1 MISEFSSLQ
10 KTFVQGFLLLLSL
23 VFVGPVLA
31 VPDIESWQTTK
42 GAKVLFV
49 PSPGLPML
57 DVRVIFDAGSARDE
71 DQAGLAVLTN
81 DLLTEAA
88 GPWNADEL
96 AERMEFVGANLGNEA
111 LRDMALV
118 SLRCLTDEKIL
129 NTGIETLNTVLTK
142 PSFASQDLERLRES
156 MVAALKQE
164 AESPASIASKAFY
177 AAIYKGHPYASNPN
191 GTLESVKTLNV
202 EAVKAFHAKYYVASN
217 AVIAMVGDLSLDKAK
232 AVAEA
237 IMADLPQGEHAPQLP
252 EPKPLAGPLVEK
264 IEHPSSQTHISMGQ
278 PGVSRT
284 DPDYFALYVGNHV
297 LGGSGLV
304 SILSNEVREKR
315 GLSYSVYSSFSP
327 MRVEGPFLMGAQT
340 RTSQADEAIE
350 VMRKTLDDFLREG
363 PTQAQ
368 LKAAQ
373 DNISGGFPLSIASNS
388 KIVGYLGM
396 IAFYDLPL
404 DYLNQLVPKILAVTP
419 EQVKAAFARRLKP
432 ESFVQ
437 IQVGSG
443 PEK

>member
-1 MISEFSSLQ
+1 MISEFRSMQ
-10 KTFVQGFLLLLSL
+10 RTFIQGLLLFLSL
-23 VFVGPVLA
+23 VFVGPALA
-31 VPDIESWQTTK
+31 VPAIQSWQTSK

-49 PSPGLPML
+49 PAPGLPML

-71 DQAGLAVLTN
+71 GQGGLAVLTN
-81 DLLTEAA
+81 GLLTEAA

-96 AERMEFVGANLGNEA
+96 AERLEFVGAELGNEA
-111 LRDMALV
+111 LRDMAVV

-129 NTGIETLNTVLTK
+129 NTGVETLKAVLAK
-142 PSFASQDLERLRES
+142 PAFASQDLERLRET
-156 MVAALKQE
+156 MLATLKQE

-177 AAIYKGHPYASNPN
+177 AAIYKGHPYADNPN
-191 GTLESVKTLNV
+191 GTLETVKALNL
-202 EAVKAFHAKYYVASN
+202 EAIKAFHAKYYVASN
-217 AVIAMVGDLSLDKAK
+217 AVIAMVGDLSTEKAK
-232 AVAEA
+232 EVAEA
-237 IMADLPQGEHAPQLP
+237 IMAELPQGAHAPLVPDPKPLNAPQL
-252 EPKPLAGPLVEK
+252 ES
-264 IEHPSSQTHISMGQ
+264 IEHPSSQTHIYMGQ

-315 GLSYSVYSSFSP
+315 GLSYSVSSSFSP
-327 MRVEGPFLMGAQT
+327 MRVAGPFIMNAQT
-340 RTSQADEAIE
+340 RTSQAAEAIE
-350 VMRKTLDDFLREG
+350 VMRKTLQDFMREG
-363 PTQAQ
+363 PTEAQ

-404 DYLNQLVPKILAVTP
+404 DYLNTLVPKVLAVTP
-419 EQVKAAFARRLKP
+419 EQVKDAFARRLKP
-432 ESFVQ
+432 ENFVQ